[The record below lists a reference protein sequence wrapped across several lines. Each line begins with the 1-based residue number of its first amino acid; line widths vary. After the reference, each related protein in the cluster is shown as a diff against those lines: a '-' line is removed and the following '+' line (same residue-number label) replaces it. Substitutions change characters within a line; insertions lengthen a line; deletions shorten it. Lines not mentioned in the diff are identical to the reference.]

1 MLNTSALKKN
11 NDNTNFKNIGN
22 ETIIDEGI
30 RKIEETADNNSL
42 QINDNEI
49 IKSFHSMEGRIFDN
63 ISNKNVHGNVH
74 GNARESAHGNIHE
87 NASFKIDNFNLNE
100 ITKKYSDEEFTRSI
114 FDNEKK
120 LLVSI
125 SEKLNKF
132 SIFDEKNNLIGCFTI
147 QNIIK
152 YLGDIYDTKQQFLKE
167 NDSRNFQKA
176 KELIKVLIFKIKYNK
191 KNKYSD
197 IVMSDYTKSGFMG
210 DIELLI
216 KLNNQLHKYQ
226 LENMQN
232 DLSNVDINNRIK
244 MEQNIKK
251 FIFILLNYT
260 LKLISIVS
268 EDLKNND
275 EKKELKANLVNYSI
289 GIVYRINLFVQEQLK
304 VINNQNKSV
313 KESIDTNTQI
323 KYKLKEKL
331 DTLISE
337 IQYQNKIM
345 QKNGLKENK
354 QNKQNG
360 IPSSFPPN
368 ENKTIGQL
376 TKQPI
381 YDYSQDSNSNISAI
395 Y

>member
-49 IKSFHSMEGRIFDN
+49 IKSFHSMEGRIFEN
-63 ISNKNVHGNVH
+63 ISNKNVNGNV
-74 GNARESAHGNIHE
+74 HGNIHE

-176 KELIKVLIFKIKYNK
+176 KELIKVLIFKLKYNK

-232 DLSNVDINNRIK
+232 DLSSVDINNRIK

-268 EDLKNND
+268 EELKNND

-313 KESIDTNTQI
+313 KESIDANTQI

-345 QKNGLKENK
+345 QKNGPKENK
-354 QNKQNG
+354 QNKQHD
-360 IPSSFPPN
+360 ILSSLPPN
-368 ENKTIGQL
+368 ENRTMGQS

-381 YDYSQDSNSNISAI
+381 YDYSQESNSNISAI